1 MSDPKVSAEE
11 ALERAKMIAAR
22 LTGADTSTAVSSS
35 EGSSS
40 SRKRS
45 RWGLTAEEPQAPLE
59 MARLVAAKLSSTV
72 QNKPNEATA
81 DETIIQK
88 RIWIKTTRERPPKH
102 FRLFLEDKLH
112 YPGVTVELQG
122 RGASDKP
129 PLPGVPEQPLHIVI
143 SGSDKTLIDQVDLS
157 LDVLLQQAEQEP
169 PLVPPEDPDAIVDQ
183 SRALA
188 VVGTAAS
195 SSYRPASVAQLIG
208 QANLPTDGGDWIDED
223 VLVPNGVV
231 GFIIGRGGEN
241 IASMQARTG
250 AKVQIQKE
258 HELQPGQTQR
268 TITLSAPTQ
277 QAIDECREIIMKMV
291 REKASAFGV
300 SLSKDERLLK
310 EALDAGHALVT
321 VQVPDADVGLIIGK
335 GGATIKAIQEQTGAN
350 IQVPPSA
357 DVNDATKRTIS
368 ITHADKAGALA
379 AKERIESLLKN
390 MPSYGSGEEQITIQ
404 IQIPDK
410 DVGLCIGRQGCVIR
424 EMQGKS
430 GSRIQIPSYPTPGE
444 TFRIATVSGSKKGCE
459 TVQQM
464 IASIIEAQ
472 SSAPV
477 MSGTFQSYGRQGEE
491 QYSAEWLAYHA
502 AQLAAQEQYTQG
514 HQQQHYP
521 SQQQQVV
528 AAPTPQHPAPD
539 AYYEEFFRYSYYYGE
554 DAARQHYGAWSPP
567 VGTPN
572 PYGVNPNI
580 VQAPAAVSAPS
591 PSPAPVSVQQ
601 ATPEARE
608 TSQRRVSNLP
618 AWMTK

>member
-1 MSDPKVSAEE
+1 MSEQKVSAEE

-22 LTGADTSTAVSSS
+22 LTGADTLTTSSAVA
-35 EGSSS
+35 EG

-45 RWGLTAEEPQAPLE
+45 RWGLTADEPQAPLE

-72 QNKPNEATA
+72 QSKPNEATA
-81 DETIIQK
+81 DETIQK
-88 RIWIKTTRERPPKH
+88 RIWIKTTRERPAKH
-102 FRLFLEDKLH
+102 FRLFLEDKLF

-143 SGSDKTLIDQVDLS
+143 TGSDKTLIDQVDLS

-188 VVGTAAS
+188 VVGTASS

-208 QANLPTDGGDWIDED
+208 QANLPTDSGDWIDED

-291 REKASAFGV
+291 REKASLFGV

-321 VQVPDADVGLIIGK
+321 VQVPDADVGLVIGK

-357 DVNDATKRTIS
+357 DTNDATKRTIS

-390 MPSYGSGEEQITIQ
+390 MPSYGSGEDQITIQ
-404 IQIPDK
+404 IQVSSKP
-410 DVGLCIGRQGCVIR
+410 LCTLVQVTR
-424 EMQGKS
+424 S
-430 GSRIQIPSYPTPGE
+430 L
-444 TFRIATVSGSKKGCE
+444 ADTV
-459 TVQQM
+459 
-464 IASIIEAQ
+464 
-472 SSAPV
+472 
-477 MSGTFQSYGRQGEE
+477 
-491 QYSAEWLAYHA
+491 L
-502 AQLAAQEQYTQG
+502 
-514 HQQQHYP
+514 
-521 SQQQQVV
+521 
-528 AAPTPQHPAPD
+528 
-539 AYYEEFFRYSYYYGE
+539 
-554 DAARQHYGAWSPP
+554 
-567 VGTPN
+567 
-572 PYGVNPNI
+572 
-580 VQAPAAVSAPS
+580 
-591 PSPAPVSVQQ
+591 
-601 ATPEARE
+601 
-608 TSQRRVSNLP
+608 
-618 AWMTK
+618 

>member
-1 MSDPKVSAEE
+1 MSDQKVSAEE

-22 LTGADTSTAVSSS
+22 LTGADPTSSS
-35 EGSSS
+35 EGSS

-72 QNKPNEATA
+72 QSKPNEA
-81 DETIIQK
+81 DETIQK

-102 FRLFLEDKLH
+102 FRLFLEDKLQ

-122 RGASDKP
+122 RGASDQP
-129 PLPGVPEQPLHIVI
+129 PLPGVPEQPLHIVL

-188 VVGTAAS
+188 VVRNAS

-321 VQVPDADVGLIIGK
+321 VQVPDADVGLVIGK

-368 ITHADKAGALA
+368 ITHPDKAGALA

-404 IQIPDK
+404 IQ
-410 DVGLCIGRQGCVIR
+410 
-424 EMQGKS
+424 
-430 GSRIQIPSYPTPGE
+430 
-444 TFRIATVSGSKKGCE
+444 VS
-459 TVQQM
+459 M
-464 IASIIEAQ
+464 
-472 SSAPV
+472 
-477 MSGTFQSYGRQGEE
+477 
-491 QYSAEWLAYHA
+491 
-502 AQLAAQEQYTQG
+502 
-514 HQQQHYP
+514 
-521 SQQQQVV
+521 
-528 AAPTPQHPAPD
+528 
-539 AYYEEFFRYSYYYGE
+539 
-554 DAARQHYGAWSPP
+554 
-567 VGTPN
+567 
-572 PYGVNPNI
+572 
-580 VQAPAAVSAPS
+580 
-591 PSPAPVSVQQ
+591 
-601 ATPEARE
+601 
-608 TSQRRVSNLP
+608 
-618 AWMTK
+618 